1 MNCTPI
7 PCSHSNARSSP
18 LSNPIAAGLFI
29 ELDIDVN
36 NNNFNYM
43 LGNEYLNNKP
53 SSAEMSNSVSGRCT
67 PLKSG
72 QKNRDLKEVY
82 NVRKKLLAVEKE

>member
-1 MNCTPI
+1 MNCIPSI
-7 PCSHSNARSSP
+7 PCRHSNARSSP
-18 LSNPIAAGLFI
+18 LSNPIAAGSFI

-36 NNNFNYM
+36 NSNSNCTLENKH
-43 LGNEYLNNKP
+43 LNDRP

-72 QKNRDLKEVY
+72 QKR
-82 NVRKKLLAVEKE
+82 RQRRFTM